1 MPNKQQRKVKKTL
14 KAKIIGLWGDPGISE
29 YYNYD
34 ILSRFLIVQLEPFEE
49 CVTQVRKTQMIKLVL
64 RPKELWISAQAGGE
78 GKIRRDVWGNLN
90 EQNVSPPDNDNSNNG
105 LKKAEFLSQNIGP
118 ITPSYKI
125 GDEITIIERDQELT
139 PAQGNIDGVNI
150 FQSYDTRTN
159 SDQRM
164 SDYYRSL
171 EANTYQFVIKYFRNN
186 GIFYSQ
192 YFPAYHKNLSKLNR
206 QYIIASL
213 PLQDTQGNQVA
224 FSQTASDLKI
234 ISRGGVMAGLNF
246 QLVKF
251 EDANVDRRRRM
262 ESSACVPIV
271 VANPSTFPTPAQ
283 RNTGGINI
291 TL

>member
-1 MPNKQQRKVKKTL
+1 MPNTQQRKVKKTL
-14 KAKIIGLWGDPGISE
+14 KAKVIGLWGDPGISE

-49 CVTQVRKTQMIKLVL
+49 CVTHIRKTQMIKLVL
-64 RPKELWISAQAGGE
+64 RPKELWISAQAGGG

-90 EQNVSPPDNDNSNNG
+90 EQNISPPNDNSNNG

-125 GDEITIIERDQELT
+125 GDEITIVERDQELT
-139 PAQGNIDGVNI
+139 LEKGNVDGVNV
-150 FQSYDTRTN
+150 FRSYDTRTN
-159 SDQRM
+159 SDTRM
-164 SDYYRSL
+164 SDYYKSL
-171 EANTYQFVIKYFRNN
+171 EAATYEYVIKYFLNN

-192 YFPAYHKNLSKLNR
+192 YFPAYHKNLSKLNK
-206 QYIIASL
+206 QYIIGSL
-213 PLQDTQGNQVA
+213 SQQNALADTGL
-224 FSQTASDLKI
+224 DLKI
-234 ISRGGVMAGLNF
+234 KRRGGIMGGLNF

-271 VANPSTFPTPAQ
+271 VANPSTFPTPAE

>member
-1 MPNKQQRKVKKTL
+1 MPNTQQRKVKKTL
-14 KAKIIGLWGDPGISE
+14 KAKVIGLWGDPGISE

-49 CVTQVRKTQMIKLVL
+49 CVTHIRKTQMIKLVL
-64 RPKELWISAQAGGE
+64 RPKELWISAQAGGG

-90 EQNVSPPDNDNSNNG
+90 EQNISPPNDNSNNG

-139 PAQGNIDGVNI
+139 LEKGNVDGVNV
-150 FQSYDTRTN
+150 FRSYDTRTN
-159 SDQRM
+159 SDTRM
-164 SDYYRSL
+164 SDYYKSL
-171 EANTYQFVIKYFRNN
+171 EAATYEYVIKYFLNN

-192 YFPAYHKNLSKLNR
+192 YFPAYHKNLSQLNK
-206 QYIIASL
+206 QYIIGSL
-213 PLQDTQGNQVA
+213 SQQNALADTGL
-224 FSQTASDLKI
+224 DLKI
-234 ISRGGVMAGLNF
+234 KRRGGIMGGLNF

-271 VANPSTFPTPAQ
+271 VANPSTFPTPAE

>member
-1 MPNKQQRKVKKTL
+1 MPNTQQRKVKKTL
-14 KAKIIGLWGDPGISE
+14 KAKVIGLWGDPGISE

-34 ILSRFLIVQLEPFEE
+34 ILSRFLIVQLEPFDE
-49 CVTQVRKTQMIKLVL
+49 CVTHIRKTQMIKLVL
-64 RPKELWISAQAGGE
+64 RPKELWISAQAGGG

-90 EQNVSPPDNDNSNNG
+90 EQNISPPNDNSNNG
-105 LKKAEFLSQNIGP
+105 LRKAEFLSQNIGP

-125 GDEITIIERDQELT
+125 GDEITIVERDKELT
-139 PAQGNIDGVNI
+139 PAQGNVDGINI
-150 FQSYDTRTN
+150 FQSYDTRAN

-164 SDYYRSL
+164 SDYHRGL
-171 EANTYQFVIKYFRNN
+171 EVNAYQYVIKHFLNN
-186 GIFYSQ
+186 GVFYSQ
-192 YFPAYHKNLSKLNR
+192 YFPAYHKNLSKLNK
-206 QYIIASL
+206 QYIIGNLSQ
-213 PLQDTQGNQVA
+213 QDALTNTG
-224 FSQTASDLKI
+224 SDLKI
-234 ISRGGVMAGLNF
+234 KRRGGIMGGLNF
-246 QLVKF
+246 RLVKF

>member
-1 MPNKQQRKVKKTL
+1 MPNTQQRKVKKTL
-14 KAKIIGLWGDPGISE
+14 KAKVIGLWGDPGISE

-49 CVTQVRKTQMIKLVL
+49 CVTHIRKTQMIKLVL
-64 RPKELWISAQAGGE
+64 RPKELWISAQAGGG

-90 EQNVSPPDNDNSNNG
+90 EQNISPPNDNSNNG

-139 PAQGNIDGVNI
+139 LEKGNVDGVNV
-150 FQSYDTRTN
+150 FRSYDTRTN
-159 SDQRM
+159 SDTRM

-171 EANTYQFVIKYFRNN
+171 EAATYEYVIKYFLNN

-192 YFPAYHKNLSKLNR
+192 YFPAYLKNLSKLNK
-206 QYIIASL
+206 QYNIL
-213 PLQDTQGNQVA
+213 TKQDPLTETGL
-224 FSQTASDLKI
+224 DLKI
-234 ISRGGVMAGLNF
+234 KRRGGIMGGLNF

>member
-125 GDEITIIERDQELT
+125 GDEITIVERDKELT
-139 PAQGNIDGVNI
+139 PAAGNIDGVNI

-192 YFPAYHKNLSKLNR
+192 YFPAYHKNLSKLNKK
-206 QYIIASL
+206 YKIGIL
-213 PLQDTQGNQVA
+213 PQQDA
-224 FSQTASDLKI
+224 FSVTSSDLKI
-234 ISRGGVMAGLNF
+234 KEHGGIMDELNF

-262 ESSACVPIV
+262 ESPACVPIV

>member
-1 MPNKQQRKVKKTL
+1 MPNTQQRKVKKTL
-14 KAKIIGLWGDPGISE
+14 KAKVIGLWGDPGISE

-49 CVTQVRKTQMIKLVL
+49 CVTHIRKTQMIKLVL
-64 RPKELWISAQAGGE
+64 RPKELWISAQAGGG

-90 EQNVSPPDNDNSNNG
+90 EQNISPPNDNSNNG

-139 PAQGNIDGVNI
+139 PAQGNIDGINI
-150 FQSYDTRTN
+150 FRSYDTRTN

-171 EANTYQFVIKYFRNN
+171 EAATYQYVIKYFRNN

-192 YFPAYHKNLSKLNR
+192 YFPAYHKNLSKLNK
-206 QYIIASL
+206 QYIIGNLSQ
-213 PLQDTQGNQVA
+213 QDALANTG
-224 FSQTASDLKI
+224 SDLKI
-234 ISRGGVMAGLNF
+234 KRRGGIMGGLNF

>member
-1 MPNKQQRKVKKTL
+1 MPNTQRRKVKKTL

-49 CVTQVRKTQMIKLVL
+49 CVTKYRETQMIKLVL
-64 RPKELWISAQAGGE
+64 RPKELWISAQADGGA
-78 GKIRRDVWGNLN
+78 KIRRDVWGNLN
-90 EQNVSPPDNDNSNNG
+90 EQNISPPNDNSNNG

-139 PAQGNIDGVNI
+139 PAQGNIDGINI
-150 FQSYDTRTN
+150 FRSYDTRTN

-171 EANTYQFVIKYFRNN
+171 EAATYQYVIKYFRNN

-192 YFPAYHKNLSKLNR
+192 YFPAYHKNLSKLNK
-206 QYIIASL
+206 QYIIASE
-213 PLQDTQGNQVA
+213 TET
-224 FSQTASDLKI
+224 SRDLKI
-234 ISRGGVMAGLNF
+234 ISHGGIMDGLNF

-262 ESSACVPIV
+262 ESAACVPIV